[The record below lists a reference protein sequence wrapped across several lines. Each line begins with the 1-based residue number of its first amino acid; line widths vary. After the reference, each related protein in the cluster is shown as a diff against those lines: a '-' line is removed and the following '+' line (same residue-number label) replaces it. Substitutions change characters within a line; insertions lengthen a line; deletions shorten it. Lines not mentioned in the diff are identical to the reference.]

1 MFVVERKIYDA
12 ADMLA
17 DIALIRLVVF
27 KVLVAFK
34 LELKVVKI
42 DDVPLNEVEINVEV
56 VDVNEVDFVSVVE
69 TKPLLT
75 NVVVATKVK
84 IEEPVV
90 ISVAFFV
97 NGFVVTLVEVYFV
110 VKTLANVAVEN
121 KVVDEELVECI
132 KDEEVAD
139 DVILLVN
146 IKIDSVGDEISIE
159 DIEAVR

>member
-1 MFVVERKIYDA
+1 M
-12 ADMLA
+12 
-17 DIALIRLVVF
+17 
-27 KVLVAFK
+27 
-34 LELKVVKI
+34 
-42 DDVPLNEVEINVEV
+42 
-56 VDVNEVDFVSVVE
+56 
-69 TKPLLT
+69 LT

-146 IKIDSVGDEISIE
+146 IKIDSVGDEIKI
-159 DIEAVR
+159 A

>member
-1 MFVVERKIYDA
+1 MFVVERKISDA

-56 VDVNEVDFVSVVE
+56 VDVNEVDFVSIVV

-132 KDEEVAD
+132 KDE
-139 DVILLVN
+139 
-146 IKIDSVGDEISIE
+146 
-159 DIEAVR
+159 

>member
-1 MFVVERKIYDA
+1 M
-12 ADMLA
+12 
-17 DIALIRLVVF
+17 
-27 KVLVAFK
+27 
-34 LELKVVKI
+34 
-42 DDVPLNEVEINVEV
+42 
-56 VDVNEVDFVSVVE
+56 
-69 TKPLLT
+69 LT

-146 IKIDSVGDEISIE
+146 IKIDSVGDEIKIE